1 MAHALESPLSQKD
14 SGPVTQLSSARLMND
29 LNIPMKTKLADSE
42 DDSKVEN
49 ASLNPQPQQ
58 QGKSVNS
65 QVKMWHRK
73 NETSPGRDPC
83 GAPRKQP

>member
-14 SGPVTQLSSARLMND
+14 SCAATQLSSARLVND
-29 LNIPMKTKLADSE
+29 LNIPMKTKLAESE

-58 QGKSVNS
+58 QGKIAEQSGQNVAQEERNKS
-65 QVKMWHRK
+65 R
-73 NETSPGRDPC
+73 
-83 GAPRKQP
+83 A